1 MEQQIKK
8 RKGIITIDY
17 CNNKEN
23 PFSVDFDGWN
33 EGSGSPCK
41 DEQEVKEQVEN
52 LIKRHSDKYTL
63 RIIDKRGEKETEIK
77 IIPQKEQLVNTEIQ
91 KTEQQIKEQIIKDFK
106 MEEEF
111 KIPMEYTKA
120 VARGYHD
127 SFILFG
133 KQGQGKT
140 TIVLKTLEEEKANY
154 IYHSGISTPKALYE
168 FLYENREGKVIVF
181 DDCAG
186 LINNLYAVSILLS
199 AMWSATEKKVIT
211 WNSTKST
218 IPKFIFNSRI
228 IVIANKLPKTDYAD
242 VVLSR
247 CLVYNL
253 NLNYSQIINIMYAIG
268 NGEIVDYIRE
278 NSSEATK
285 HFDLRLLKKA
295 EKFYAYDKE
304 NWRELIKPMLETD
317 EELQLILSGL
327 KDKDWCERTHLSR
340 ATYYRY
346 KQSLKVSQNPKI

>member
-1 MEQQIKK
+1 MEQK
-8 RKGIITIDY
+8 RKGIITINY

-23 PFSVDFDGWN
+23 PFSVDFDGFN

-52 LIKRHSDKYTL
+52 IIKRHSEKYIL
-63 RIIDKRGEKETEIK
+63 RIIDKREEKETETK
-77 IIPQKEQLVNTEIQ
+77 IISQKEQITNTEIQ
-91 KTEQQIKEQIIKDFK
+91 QEQIVKDFK

-111 KIPMEYTKA
+111 KIPMEYTKSL
-120 VARGYHD
+120 ARGFHD

-154 IYHSGISTPKALYE
+154 VYHSGISTPKALYE

-186 LINNLYAVSILLS
+186 LINNLYALSILLS
-199 AMWSATEKKVIT
+199 ALWSSVGKRVIT

-218 IPKFIFNSRI
+218 IPRFIFNSRI

-253 NLNYSQIINIMYAIG
+253 NLNYSQIINMMYAIG
-268 NGEIVDYIRE
+268 NKEIVDYIRE

-295 EKFYAYDKE
+295 EKFYDYDKE
-304 NWRELIKPMLETD
+304 GWKELIKPMLERD
-317 EELQLILSGL
+317 EDLQLIVSGL
-327 KDKDWCERTHLSR
+327 KDKDWCEKTHLSR

-346 KQSLKVSQNPKI
+346 KQSLKVS